1 MQSRIFKFAALAQV
15 DEMLDEFQEE
25 FGDLPEKLDSMRLR
39 VSELQAILDETESIT
54 ADVKSFISSSKI
66 TLIEMKDRE
75 EKLAKQQFLVRNNK
89 EFDAITKEIDDLREA
104 HNKLIDELR
113 GSGVKLEN
121 LAAILIEQKKDVEV
135 STAALVEKEKEFDN
149 INSGQNAEVQS
160 LFKLREDRSTVL
172 ETEDMKVYNRIR
184 SYHKDAAVQ
193 VRKNSCSGCYSA
205 IPPQIIVEIRT
216 RLEDV
221 YTCEQCGRVLYPE
234 ELELEEIDL

>member
-25 FGDLPEKLDSMRLR
+25 FGDLPERLDSMRLR
-39 VSELQAILDETESIT
+39 KSELQAILDETETIT

-121 LAAILIEQKKDVEV
+121 LATILVEQKKDVDV
-135 STAALVEKEKEFDN
+135 STAALAEKEKEFEN
-149 INSGQNAEVQS
+149 INSGQNSEVQS
-160 LFKLREDRSTVL
+160 LFKLREERAGALDVA
-172 ETEDMKVYNRIR
+172 DMKVYNRIR

-216 RLEDV
+216 RLEEI

-234 ELELEEIDL
+234 EIELEGIEL